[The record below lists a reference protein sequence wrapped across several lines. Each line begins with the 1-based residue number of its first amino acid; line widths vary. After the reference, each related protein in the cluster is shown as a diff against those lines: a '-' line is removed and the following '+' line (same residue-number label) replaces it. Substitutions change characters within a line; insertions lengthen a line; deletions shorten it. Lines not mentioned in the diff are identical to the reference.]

1 MSMRAVE
8 EGDSRLSGRRAG
20 PGGPLAPLRIE
31 STPSLVA
38 ERIRE
43 GIFQGVIPSGSQL
56 NEVELARSLK
66 VSRGPIREA
75 FQRLI
80 HEGLL
85 RAERNRGVFV
95 VGLDSASARDV
106 YFVRQVI
113 ETAAALQLAKRQDA
127 AVLEQLLRIL
137 CEMRTA
143 MDGPWAELVAI
154 DLEFH
159 RCLVTGADSPR
170 LVRAFEPMYSET
182 RLLLT
187 YLEGHYERR
196 ADLLDEHRAIL
207 DAISSGSDPELI
219 VRLVGEHMTDSLAKL
234 IR

>member
-1 MSMRAVE
+1 MKAGG
-8 EGDSRLSGRRAG
+8 EGDARLPGMTAG
-20 PGGPLAPLRIE
+20 QVGPLAPLRIE

-38 ERIRE
+38 ERLRE
-43 GIFQGVIPSGSQL
+43 GIFQRAIPPGRQL
-56 NEVELARSLK
+56 NETELARSLK

-85 RAERNRGVFV
+85 RAERNHGVFV
-95 VGLDSASARDV
+95 VGLDSGSARDI

-113 ETAAALQLAKRQDA
+113 ETAAALQLARRQDA
-127 AVLEQLLRIL
+127 GVIEQLLRIL
-137 CEMRTA
+137 REMEDA
-143 MDGPWAELVAI
+143 IGGAWAQLVAI

-159 RCLVTGADSPR
+159 RCLVAGAGSLR
-170 LVRAFEPMYSET
+170 LIRAFEPMYSET

-187 YLEGHYERR
+187 YLEVHYQRR

-207 DAISSGSDPELI
+207 QAISSGSDPELI
-219 VRLVGEHMTDSLAKL
+219 ARLVGEHMTDSLAKL